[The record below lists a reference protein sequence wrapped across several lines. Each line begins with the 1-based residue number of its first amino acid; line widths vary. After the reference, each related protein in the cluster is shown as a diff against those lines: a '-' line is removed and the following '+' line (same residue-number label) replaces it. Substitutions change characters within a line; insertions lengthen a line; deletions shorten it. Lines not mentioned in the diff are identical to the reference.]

1 MGNKL
6 LFLVISPIH
15 EASIPRGDLT
25 TLHEDKKTVHL
36 CKCKAIESSTRPVP
50 VSGLVPPARS
60 ETITVHLPMPITSSS
75 KISSSN
81 GMTGKWGTLA
91 LWTYRQQPRTNGGN
105 LLGGGGGVR
114 GGQVEPP
121 GEQQILSLLPYL
133 PKHCH
138 KLLVDYT
145 TVASPHL
152 YWQHGG
158 GPAGTDEGWG
168 SVGQQEHSSHSSPI
182 FGGVWQPADHS
193 SKRCQY
199 SLCDRNVSNAYNIP
213 GNRCQYITVKC
224 QDIFRTRVDQLLRSP
239 FLNTFS
245 LDRLFPQ

>member
-25 TLHEDKKTVHL
+25 TLHEDNKTVHL

-105 LLGGGGGVR
+105 LLGGGVFGEVR
-114 GGQVEPP
+114 SNLPASNKYCPFCPISQSIVTNYLWIIRQLHRLICIGSMAAGPRDWWGMGQCGTTGTQFALISHFRRCVTTGRP
-121 GEQQILSLLPYL
+121 LL
-133 PKHCH
+133 K
-138 KLLVDYT
+138 T
-145 TVASPHL
+145 MS
-152 YWQHGG
+152 
-158 GPAGTDEGWG
+158 
-168 SVGQQEHSSHSSPI
+168 I
-182 FGGVWQPADHS
+182 FFMWS
-193 SKRCQY
+193 
-199 SLCDRNVSNAYNIP
+199 
-213 GNRCQYITVKC
+213 
-224 QDIFRTRVDQLLRSP
+224 
-239 FLNTFS
+239 
-245 LDRLFPQ
+245 